1 MFSTWRAVVLL
12 EDQRQQEIYRRI
24 LELGGARVER
34 WTVQHLVDLPQEQLA
49 NITHI
54 ISHPNLIRNLTFAQF
69 MNDNKNVPV
78 LAYIYVGDFLIKK
91 PHPLPDNY
99 DIRSPPI
106 IRLLGSE
113 ATKDA
118 VLQ

>member
-1 MFSTWRAVVLL
+1 M
-12 EDQRQQEIYRRI
+12 
-24 LELGGARVER
+24 
-34 WTVQHLVDLPQEQLA
+34 DLPREELA

-69 MNDNKNVPV
+69 MKDNKNVPV

-91 PHPLPDNY
+91 SHPLPDIY
-99 DIRSPPI
+99 DIRQEPI
-106 IRLLGSE
+106 IRLLASE
-113 ATKDA
+113 ETKGA